1 MSETEMKPD
10 LKKDYA
16 IAVNGTLTVVH
27 DPSVSY
33 EQVVHIAFPA
43 PPSPDVTYSV
53 TYRDT
58 DGPHGDKGMLVA
70 GELVKVKKEGTSFN
84 VYPTT
89 RS

>member
-1 MSETEMKPD
+1 MSETETKPD

-27 DPSVSY
+27 DASVSY
-33 EQVVHIAFPA
+33 GQVVHIAFPV
-43 PPSPDVTYSV
+43 PPGPEVTYSV
-53 TYRDT
+53 TYSDA
-58 DGPHGDKGMLVA
+58 DGPHGGKGMLVA
-70 GELVKVKKEGTSFN
+70 GESVKVKKEGTSFN